1 MDRDTDRMDKYSI
14 LVVDDDAL
22 FRTLCSDILTNE
34 GFFVATASC
43 GGDAIRMIENDEPV
57 DIVITDLVMPDM
69 DGVEVIHRVKQHNA
83 LIDVIVLTGHGSIGS
98 AVEALKNGAFDYIR
112 KPLDEHELLHAV
124 KSCVDNRKLIEENQ
138 EIKRSLRL
146 FEVTRQITTMI
157 EVNRLYDLILD
168 ALMQTV
174 PADSGFIAFYE
185 EGGSTLAIKAVRHLR
200 LEDAER
206 LVKGLKSRFDG
217 LGGVVSIL
225 ADEIKGEAQDATD
238 GYGAVLIAPLLKGG
252 AKTGFAV
259 AIRRAPAGYGR
270 KDLESAS
277 FIAEHASAAM
287 ENARKYAE
295 AKGMAYIDSLTGLYN
310 SKYLD
315 MALEKEIKRAE
326 RTTLPITV
334 LFLDLDNFK
343 LVNDR
348 NDHLVGSKVLIEIS
362 RVFLNSVRE
371 IDTVIRYGGDE
382 FVFILV
388 GADVNVAMKA
398 AERIRR
404 NVEAHEFLNEDGL
417 KLKVTASIGAAAYPT
432 HSRDKRELVKLAD
445 RAMYEAKDASR
456 NTVCIAAVPN
466 PAKDPG

>member
-1 MDRDTDRMDKYSI
+1 MEMDKYRI

-22 FRTLCSDILTNE
+22 FRALCSDILTNE
-34 GFFVATASC
+34 GFFVSTASC
-43 GGDAIRMIENDEPV
+43 GGDALQMIENDEPI

-69 DGVEVIHRVKQHNA
+69 DGVEVLHRVKQHNA
-83 LIDVIVLTGHGSIGS
+83 LIDVIVLTGHGTIGS

-112 KPLDEHELLHAV
+112 KPLDEHELLHSV
-124 KSCVDNRKLIEENQ
+124 RSCVENRKLIEENQ

-168 ALMQTV
+168 ALIQTV

-185 EGGSTLAIKAVRHLR
+185 EGGSTLEIKAVRHLR
-200 LEDAER
+200 LEDGER

-217 LGGVVSIL
+217 LSGATSIR
-225 ADEIKGEAQDATD
+225 ADDIKGGAQDVTE
-238 GYGAVLIAPLLKGG
+238 GCGSFLVAPLLKGG
-252 AKTGFAV
+252 AKTGFV
-259 AIRRAPAGYGR
+259 IAIRRASVGYGR

-287 ENARKYAE
+287 ENAQKYAE

-326 RTTLPITV
+326 RTMLPITV

-388 GADVNVAMKA
+388 GADGNVAMKA

-404 NVEAHEFLNEDGL
+404 NVEAHEFLKEEGL
-417 KLKVTASIGAAAYPT
+417 NLKVTASIGAAAYPA

-456 NTVCIAAVPN
+456 NTVCIAVAPN